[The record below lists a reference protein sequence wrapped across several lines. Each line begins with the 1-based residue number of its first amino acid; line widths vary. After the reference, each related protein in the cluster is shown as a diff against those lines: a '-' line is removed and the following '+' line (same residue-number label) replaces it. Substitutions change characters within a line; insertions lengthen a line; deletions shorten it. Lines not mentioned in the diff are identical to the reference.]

1 MTATFI
7 NIIDVDPEKQQDV
20 IALLTKGTEEVIQH
34 RPGFVS
40 VRVLAAADGSKV
52 INIAEWASP
61 EDAKATL
68 GDPAA
73 QQFAKQVAALGTPNP
88 GVYRQVAEF
97 TADQPEDGAR

>member
-7 NIIDVDPEKQQDV
+7 NIIEVDPEKQQDV
-20 IALLTKGTEEVIQH
+20 VALLSKGAEEVIRH

-40 VRVLAAADGSKV
+40 VRLLAAADGSTV

-61 EDAKATL
+61 DDAKATSA
-68 GDPAA
+68 DPAA
-73 QQFAKQVAALGTPNP
+73 QQLAKQVAALGTPKP

-97 TADQPEDGAR
+97 TADRPAAGAR